1 MVSSSVMTVF
11 LAENGGM
18 EFCDRT
24 VQILRLELPLQR
36 QDEAWNSPIVSA
48 IRGAYLWI
56 RRTGRSTKPLGV
68 ARQSLPNVEL

>member
-36 QDEAWNSPIVSA
+36 QGVAWDSPIASATRYGVMMLVGDSSETEPVYLRVSV
-48 IRGAYLWI
+48 YL
-56 RRTGRSTKPLGV
+56 GL
-68 ARQSLPNVEL
+68 

>member
-18 EFCDRT
+18 EFCDHT

-36 QDEAWNSPIVSA
+36 QGEAWDSPIASATRYGIMMLVGDSSETEPVYLRVSV
-48 IRGAYLWI
+48 YL
-56 RRTGRSTKPLGV
+56 GL
-68 ARQSLPNVEL
+68 